1 MLYGLRRLRYRT
13 YISYNSILIV
23 KYVYSACPKD
33 VWRREED
40 VAALRVLSKL
50 PSLLYHERR
59 QRIRYL
65 FKTKLKWVTYGCII
79 ILE

>member
-1 MLYGLRRLRYRT
+1 
-13 YISYNSILIV
+13 
-23 KYVYSACPKD
+23 
-33 VWRREED
+33 

-59 QRIRYL
+59 QIIRYL
-65 FKTKLKWVTYGCII
+65 KKIENKKTKLKWVTYGCII